1 MTGGAASFAEE
12 FKLPKNLPK
21 HAHMIKQHRQT
32 FFLLSFTMIFI
43 GYLMV
48 WLPGPSAGLQ
58 FLGIEMGEWTKFFGL
73 GVKRNW
79 FYLPPLTLAFMML
92 FFTAGWENGRFKTWL
107 FRGVAV
113 AISLLA
119 FPALEDLTGP
129 SQSEYLSRVVG
140 IGLVV
145 VVAGLLLLFGGQK
158 RPWLPTVGWG
168 LMAAAG
174 LVGLI
179 LPTLIYGEVRPYA
192 SELIGVTL
200 GYGPGFWLNLLGHAA
215 VVGLAGTQLA
225 KK

>member
-1 MTGGAASFAEE
+1 
-12 FKLPKNLPK
+12 
-21 HAHMIKQHRQT
+21 MIKRHRQT
-32 FFLLSFTMIFI
+32 LFLLSFTAIFI

-58 FLGIEMGEWTKFFGL
+58 LLGLEMGEWTKFFGL

-79 FYLPPLTLAFMML
+79 FYLPPLTLAFMLL
-92 FFTAGWENGRFKTWL
+92 FFTVGWDNGRFQTWL

-113 AISLLA
+113 AVSMLA

-129 SQSEYLSRVVG
+129 SQSEYLSRVAG

-145 VVAGLLLLFGGQK
+145 LVAILVTLFSGQN
-158 RPWLPTVGWG
+158 RLWLQPMGWI
-168 LMAAAG
+168 LMAVAG
-174 LVGLI
+174 LVGLVW
-179 LPTLIYGEVRPYA
+179 PTLIYWEVRPYA

-215 VVGLAGTQLA
+215 VLGLALVQLA

>member
-1 MTGGAASFAEE
+1 
-12 FKLPKNLPK
+12 
-21 HAHMIKQHRQT
+21 MIKQYRQIL
-32 FFLLSFTMIFI
+32 FLLSFTAIFI

-73 GVKRNW
+73 GAKRNW
-79 FYLPPLTLAFMML
+79 FYLPPLTLALMLL
-92 FFTAGWENGRFKTWL
+92 FFTAGWENGRIQTWL

-113 AISLLA
+113 AVSLLA
-119 FPALEDLTGP
+119 FPALEDLRTG
-129 SQSEYLSRVVG
+129 EGVYLFRVAG

-158 RPWLPTVGWG
+158 RPWLPRLGWG
-168 LMAAAG
+168 LMALAG
-174 LVGLI
+174 LVGLVW
-179 LPTLIYGEVRPYA
+179 PTLIYGEVRPFA

-200 GYGPGFWLNLLGHAA
+200 GYGPGFWLNLVGHAA
-215 VVGLAGTQLA
+215 AVGLAFTQLA

>member
-1 MTGGAASFAEE
+1 
-12 FKLPKNLPK
+12 
-21 HAHMIKQHRQT
+21 MIKQHRQT
-32 FFLLSFTMIFI
+32 LFLFSFTAIFM

-58 FLGIEMGEWTKFFGL
+58 LLGIEMGEWTKFFGL

-79 FYLPPLTLAFMML
+79 FYLPPITLALLLL
-92 FFTAGWENGRFKTWL
+92 FFTAGWANGRFQTWL

-113 AISLLA
+113 AVSLLA
-119 FPALEDLTGP
+119 FPALEDLIGP
-129 SQSEYLSRVVG
+129 SQSDYLSRVAG

-145 VVAGLLLLFGGQK
+145 VVAGLLMLFGKQEW
-158 RPWLPTVGWG
+158 PWLQTAGWG

-174 LVGLI
+174 LVGLVW
-179 LPTLIYGEVRPYA
+179 PTLIYWEVRPYA

-215 VVGLAGTQLA
+215 VIGLAASQLA